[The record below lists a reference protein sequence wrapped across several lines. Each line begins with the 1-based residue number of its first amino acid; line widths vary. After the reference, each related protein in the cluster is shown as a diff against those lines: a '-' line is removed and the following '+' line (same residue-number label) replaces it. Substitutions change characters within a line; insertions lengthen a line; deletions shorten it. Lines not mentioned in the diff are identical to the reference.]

1 MKHTSWIKQSK
12 RALLL
17 GTALAMGLMS
27 PANAAINNVQ
37 EVQTWLTQLGFEP
50 GPADGSYGKRTK
62 QALEAFYQ
70 SKGGSFD
77 GELSDNEVQYLREAI
92 KAAGISEG
100 TQSNNVTAAVHAADY
115 SLQISNRSVQS
126 TIELPEYSNDA
137 TIVHGIN
144 VFDVNEDGR
153 NEVFLCGTT
162 YTNWVDHPVTIL
174 EVKGDGAIDATAKY
188 FGIEVPTSN
197 DCTHIHFT
205 DLNADGLKD
214 VVYTDSGSDGE
225 PWKATAIEVALNNG
239 TGFTRITEKF
249 QDETFGIRAYS
260 IAAGNFDDDQYG
272 EILLSSGSSN
282 DCEWPKCPRKS
293 RIIQFDGA
301 NVSISKNV
309 LFQRG
314 IWTNDEIDASN
325 IQVVDIDNDGKNDIY
340 VGGTWDT
347 PANKIFWSGI
357 AAKRF
362 NTYKETEIG
371 HLNRNKIYDEMKR
384 KNLESLPVQGASIVS
399 TAIADF
405 DNDGDLDIVNAYEQI
420 IASCKLKTDGG
431 LWCEMV
437 GSNQGGN
444 SFLQILEQT
453 SKRKFNDATQDFDA
467 ALGNRYFLDPL
478 IFDINEDG
486 LADIILNY
494 WNKGGD
500 WVNGNNFGSV
510 FLINKGGLSFQKVE
524 AKDIL
529 GYDASLRGMIFPIKN
544 LGTSIEVLVLQPR
557 SGRQGGAQRRLY
569 SYTAILKATQ

>member
-1 MKHTSWIKQSK
+1 MKQTSWIKQSK

-17 GTALAMGLMS
+17 GSALAMGLMN
-27 PANAAINNVQ
+27 PANAAIDNVQ

-50 GPADGSYGKRTK
+50 GPKDGSYGGRTK

-77 GELSDNEVQYLREAI
+77 GDLSDNEVQDLRAAI

-100 TQSNNVTAAVHAADY
+100 TQGNNVTAAVHAADF

-162 YTNWVDHPVTIL
+162 YTNWVDHPVTVL
-174 EVKGDGAIDATAKY
+174 EINDNNAADATAKY
-188 FGIEVPTSN
+188 FGENVPTSN
-197 DCTHIHFT
+197 DCTQIYFT

-214 VVYTDSGSDGE
+214 AVYTDSGSDGE

-249 QDETFGIRAYS
+249 QDETYGIRAYS
-260 IAAGNFDDDQYG
+260 VAAGNFDDDQYG
-272 EILLSSGSSN
+272 EILLPSAVLTSEA
-282 DCEWPKCPRKS
+282 DVKKS
-293 RIIQFDGA
+293 RIIQFDGDA
-301 NVSISKNV
+301 VSISKNPFV
-309 LFQRG
+309 GRG
-314 IWTNDEIDASN
+314 TWIDASVATN
-325 IQVVDIDNDGKNDIY
+325 IQVLDIDNDGKNDIY

-362 NTYKETEIG
+362 NTYTETEIG
-371 HLNRNKIYDEMKR
+371 HINYNKIYDEMKR
-384 KNLESLPVQGASIVS
+384 KNLESLPVQGADMTS

-420 IASCKLKTDGG
+420 IASCKFKTDGG
-431 LWCEMV
+431 IGCEMV

-444 SFLQILEQT
+444 SFLQVLEQT
-453 SKRKFNDATQDFDA
+453 SKRKFNDVTQDFDA

-478 IFDINEDG
+478 IFDINGDG

-500 WVNGNNFGSV
+500 WVNDNNFGSV
-510 FLINKGGLSFQKVE
+510 LLINKGGLSFQKVE
-524 AKDIL
+524 AKDIG

-544 LGTSIEVLVLQPR
+544 LGVSIKVLVLQPR

-569 SYTAILKATQ
+569 SYTAILEATQ